1 MKSVLSRWTLGLW
14 AAAALA
20 CGHNRGASTDVE
32 PDNNAPT
39 RLVVD
44 NQAFPDMD
52 IFVLEGG
59 RRIRLGMAGGNSKSN
74 FTIPKYLVRGLTSL
88 RFYADPVGGNRTPVS
103 EEIQVSPGDEITL
116 RIPPA

>member
-1 MKSVLSRWTLGLW
+1 MSSVLSRWTLGLL
-14 AAAALA
+14 ATAALS
-20 CGHNRGASTDVE
+20 CGHNNQPSTDVN
-32 PDNNAPT
+32 PNAAT

-44 NQAFPDMD
+44 NQAFNDMD

-59 RRIRLGMAGGNSKSN
+59 RRVRLGMAGGNSKST
-74 FTIPKYLVRGLTSL
+74 FTIPKYLVQTLTSL
-88 RFYADPVGGNRTPVS
+88 RFYADPIGGRRTPVT